1 MFNTPHIETIPN
13 RFTINVHP
21 LSGALFEEG
30 NGLDL
35 ETYKD
40 KGAVNWISASQ
51 NVLWVNTG
59 SDFYNDPTGS
69 QFFNTG
75 REDLNINIT
84 PLVERWLGSTIDNNG
99 LIVKLTRFTRN
110 WFDILLC

>member
-1 MFNTPHIETIPN
+1 MGKYLGSGSVSFFLKMFNTPHIETTPN

-51 NVLWVNTG
+51 NVLWVNTR
-59 SDFYNDPTGS
+59 F
-69 QFFNTG
+69 
-75 REDLNINIT
+75 
-84 PLVERWLGSTIDNNG
+84 G
-99 LIVKLTRFTRN
+99 LL
-110 WFDILLC
+110 